1 MLFRSIALNNTARDN
16 LMAQF
21 KSRQVTKVYL
31 ALVNG
36 KLEPE
41 HGAIEA
47 PIGRHPTNRTRMA
60 IVAGGKPAYTEY
72 RVIKYP
78 GKYTLLEVM
87 PRTGRTHQIRVHLAA
102 IGHPIAGDHIY
113 GSKSP
118 YIKRQFLHAFKVGFN
133 LPSSGDYREFS
144 CDLPDDL
151 KRALV
156 ELIPDPA

>member
-1 MLFRSIALNNTARDN
+1 
-16 LMAQF
+16 
-21 KSRQVTKVYL
+21 L

-47 PIGRHPTNRTRMA
+47 PVGRHPANRTKMA
-60 IVAGGKPAYTEY
+60 IVEDGKPAYTEY
-72 RVIKYP
+72 RVIQYL

-102 IGHPIAGDHIY
+102 IGHPVVGDSIY
-113 GSKSP
+113 GTKSH
-118 YIKRQFLHAFKVGFN
+118 YIERQFLHALKVGFN
-133 LPSSGDYREFS
+133 LPSSGDYREFT

-151 KRALV
+151 KKALN
-156 ELIPDPA
+156 ELFPAPPGIRHFNYC